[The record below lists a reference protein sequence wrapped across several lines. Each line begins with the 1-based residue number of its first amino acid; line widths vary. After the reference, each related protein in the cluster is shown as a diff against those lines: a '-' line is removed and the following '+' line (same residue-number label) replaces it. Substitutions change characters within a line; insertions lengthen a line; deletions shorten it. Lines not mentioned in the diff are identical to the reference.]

1 MHAAT
6 LSALNDYYT
15 DVFGIDEVSL
25 WQKATVRT
33 HSGRLQG
40 YEGYYVA
47 WRSDGVHVSV
57 PSSGGSEV
65 IRLLSA
71 ETVDTL
77 QNRDFWREFAAD
89 RELQVVGPSTHAYL
103 DHDPGGVGGVVL
115 LQDDD
120 LRSLRDAVDESD
132 WAESG
137 WNDQPPHIFGLY
149 EDGLLVAAANL
160 NLFHH
165 QPRDIGVINGSGCR
179 LPAHLARTRWDV
191 WISRNPRGR
200 PA

>member
-25 WQKATVRT
+25 WQGATVRT

-65 IRLLSA
+65 IGFLSA
-71 ETVDTL
+71 ETVDT
-77 QNRDFWREFAAD
+77 
-89 RELQVVGPSTHAYL
+89 S
-103 DHDPGGVGGVVL
+103 
-115 LQDDD
+115 
-120 LRSLRDAVDESD
+120 
-132 WAESG
+132 ESG
-137 WNDQPPHIFGLY
+137 L
-149 EDGLLVAAANL
+149 
-160 NLFHH
+160 
-165 QPRDIGVINGSGCR
+165 
-179 LPAHLARTRWDV
+179 LARVR
-191 WISRNPRGR
+191 RGS
-200 PA
+200 